1 MKHSSIRPTIR
12 KAPDSSLQYTYC
24 TTLGS
29 RVYIRA
35 RDAEG
40 APHVVN
46 LKYTPTYYLPTTEY
60 TGEATLD
67 GEPLLPHQCS
77 NTREGR
83 GFLKSHPEAYGNIQC
98 EYMALADTY
107 GDTEIVPDMN
117 RLYIWNLDIETAA
130 DKAFAPP
137 DDPFNAVTAITV
149 KWRHRGE
156 SGTVVYS
163 TKPYTPAEGI
173 TYQQR
178 DNEHDMLVQFLKD
191 WRSKGDYPDIVTGW
205 NIQFFDIPYLV
216 NRMRR
221 VINEEDVLLM
231 SPFKTITHRMVN
243 IFNRDQ
249 AVVDIRGVAILDYLE
264 LYRKFTYSQRESYR
278 LDHIAHVELDKR
290 KLSYTEYQSLDQ
302 LYRENF
308 QKFLDYNILDVEL
321 VDELDQK
328 LKLIELVC
336 ALAYSAKANYV
347 DTFKQVR
354 LWDIMIYHNL
364 RAKHIQ
370 IPPRRDVE
378 KTAQYAGGYVKAPH
392 VGQHEWIASF
402 DVASMYPHIIRQ
414 WNLSPETLVAKV
426 DTNWPTVDDLLLE
439 PNSIKS
445 YQQGDQVP
453 NGYALAANGVLTQR
467 DHEGFLPAMLKTL
480 YDERMRFKKKLGA
493 AKRRRQKLNTTDPQY
508 AVLTKQMAAYNN
520 QQMVRKVNLNSA
532 YGALGSQ
539 YFRFYDTHLAE
550 AVTLTGQLTIRWVAR
565 DVNAYLNTALKTDAD
580 YVIASDTDSVYVN
593 LGALV
598 KHTDTFNGKTKDQIV
613 TMLDKFCEQ
622 RIQTVID
629 ASLAR
634 LASYLNVAVP
644 CLSMTREVIADK
656 GVWTAKKRYMLNV
669 YDTEGVRHT
678 TPRLKMMGIEAV
690 KSSTPSMARMVLT
703 RAIELLL
710 RGTQEE
716 IWTLIQEKREEFMQA
731 PFQDIAMPRS
741 VNGLDKYSD
750 VEKGVPIH
758 VAGTLA
764 FNRKVVADKLTH
776 IEQIRE
782 GSKIRFAYLRQ
793 PNVFRCHV
801 LAAAYGCPVE
811 WQVEKY
817 VDYEKQFQIV
827 IIDPLNA
834 ILNLVGWSA
843 EHQAT
848 LFD

>member
-1 MKHSSIRPTIR
+1 
-12 KAPDSSLQYTYC
+12 
-24 TTLGS
+24 
-29 RVYIRA
+29 
-35 RDAEG
+35 
-40 APHVVN
+40 
-46 LKYTPTYYLPTTEY
+46 
-60 TGEATLD
+60 
-67 GEPLLPHQCS
+67 
-77 NTREGR
+77 
-83 GFLKSHPEAYGNIQC
+83 
-98 EYMALADTY
+98 
-107 GDTEIVPDMN
+107 
-117 RLYIWNLDIETAA
+117 
-130 DKAFAPP
+130 
-137 DDPFNAVTAITV
+137 
-149 KWRHRGE
+149 
-156 SGTVVYS
+156 
-163 TKPYTPAEGI
+163 
-173 TYQQR
+173 
-178 DNEHDMLVQFLKD
+178 
-191 WRSKGDYPDIVTGW
+191 
-205 NIQFFDIPYLV
+205 
-216 NRMRR
+216 
-221 VINEEDVLLM
+221 
-231 SPFKTITHRMVN
+231 
-243 IFNRDQ
+243 
-249 AVVDIRGVAILDYLE
+249 
-264 LYRKFTYSQRESYR
+264 
-278 LDHIAHVELDKR
+278 
-290 KLSYTEYQSLDQ
+290 
-302 LYRENF
+302 
-308 QKFLDYNILDVEL
+308 
-321 VDELDQK
+321 
-328 LKLIELVC
+328 
-336 ALAYSAKANYV
+336 
-347 DTFKQVR
+347 
-354 LWDIMIYHNL
+354 
-364 RAKHIQ
+364 
-370 IPPRRDVE
+370 
-378 KTAQYAGGYVKAPH
+378 
-392 VGQHEWIASF
+392 
-402 DVASMYPHIIRQ
+402 
-414 WNLSPETLVAKV
+414 
-426 DTNWPTVDDLLLE
+426 
-439 PNSIKS
+439 
-445 YQQGDQVP
+445 
-453 NGYALAANGVLTQR
+453 
-467 DHEGFLPAMLKTL
+467 MLKTL

-520 QQMVRKVNLNSA
+520 QQMVRKVTLNSA

-565 DVNAYLNTALKTDAD
+565 DVNAYLNRALKTDAD

-758 VAGTLA
+758 VAGALA